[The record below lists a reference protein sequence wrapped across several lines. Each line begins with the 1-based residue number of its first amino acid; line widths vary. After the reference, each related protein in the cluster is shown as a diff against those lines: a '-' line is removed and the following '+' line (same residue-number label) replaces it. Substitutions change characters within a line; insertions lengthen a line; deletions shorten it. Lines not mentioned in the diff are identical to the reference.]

1 MDKVKISDN
10 KEAVPQ
16 GPPKIDMKT
25 LDVVVKKVLN
35 YGPTKASR
43 QSKPE
48 KKAVGPPK
56 EGK

>member
-16 GPPKIDMKT
+16 KPLKIDMKT

-35 YGPTKASR
+35 YGSTKASR
-43 QSKPE
+43 QSKPDR
-48 KKAVGPPK
+48 
-56 EGK
+56 